1 MANQSTSSKSG
12 NIFLRMHPLH
22 RILISLGLALIALL
36 AVSNSGL
43 NTLFKTI
50 LVWDV
55 FALAYVILCW
65 IVIFTRS
72 APQIRLHAQKED
84 GSRIFVSAIIVI
96 ASFASMLTVLLLI
109 LSQETS
115 DTSKMIYVPLAVSG
129 MLLSWFMVHTIF
141 SFHYAHMYYG
151 DDEEHPEK
159 HAEGLSFPKE
169 KAPDYLDFAYFAFVI
184 GMTFQ
189 VSDVEITSRSIR
201 RQALAH
207 GLLSFGLNTFVV
219 ALTINLIAGLKG

>member
-1 MANQSTSSKSG
+1 MANQSTSNNRG
-12 NIFLRMHPLH
+12 NIFLRMHPVH

-43 NTLFKTI
+43 NTLFKTV

-65 IVIFTRS
+65 IVFFTRS
-72 APQIRLHAQKED
+72 TSQIRLYAQKED
-84 GSRIFVSAIIVI
+84 GSRVFVSIIIII

-109 LSQETS
+109 LSQET
-115 DTSKMIYVPLAVSG
+115 TETAKMIYVPLAVSG

-141 SFHYAHMYYG
+141 GFHYAHMYYG
-151 DDEEHPEK
+151 DDEENPEK

-189 VSDVEITSRSIR
+189 VSDVEITSRRIR

-219 ALTINLIAGLKG
+219 ALTINLIAGLKN